1 MSRNVGYTTGYKGYW
16 TNFDHPEAPIE
27 IAYQMTMAQEQ
38 KLLARIYE
46 LEPEVYEKS
55 NVLRPSIMRTTQL
68 DTEFVR
74 YFFDNGVEDII
85 HELMGD
91 ILDEKQTD

>member
-1 MSRNVGYTTGYKGYW
+1 MMSRNVGYTTGYKGYW

-27 IAYQMTMAQEQ
+27 IAYQKTIA
-38 KLLARIYE
+38 KLLAKVDE
-46 LEPEVYEKS
+46 LEPEAYEKS
-55 NVLRPSIMRTTQL
+55 NIIRPSMMRVKQL
-68 DTEFVR
+68 DDNIVR
-74 YFFDNGVEDII
+74 YFFDSGVEDII